1 MFFLTA
7 YDDAL
12 IVRAAN
18 RDQEQAKA
26 EKSFSPYRDEALYRG
41 RAGHMVRKLVG
52 LPFVL
57 TDLACFI
64 ARRRHSGAQEGDGQ
78 PCLSIRRASRR

>member
-1 MFFLTA
+1 MHMFFLTA

-26 EKSFSPYRDEALYRG
+26 EKSFSPYR
-41 RAGHMVRKLVG
+41 V
-52 LPFVL
+52 
-57 TDLACFI
+57 
-64 ARRRHSGAQEGDGQ
+64 
-78 PCLSIRRASRR
+78 

>member
-26 EKSFSPYRDEALYRG
+26 EKSFSPYWDGAPSKVRSWD
-41 RAGHMVRKLVG
+41 MVKK
-52 LPFVL
+52 
-57 TDLACFI
+57 TDRPPIRFTELACFI
-64 ARRRHSGAQEGDGQ
+64 AQ
-78 PCLSIRRASRR
+78 PFPVPRAGG